1 MTIMET
7 ELLSAKPYA
16 LLFQALSNPIRMEII
31 NLLREKKKALSVTEI
46 CTELGL
52 EQTHVSHALRCLTF
66 CGLVEFAREGKSKL
80 YSLNK
85 QTVLPLLRTADL
97 HLEKYATNL
106 YTCEVL
112 KR

>member
-1 MTIMET
+1 MTT
-7 ELLSAKPYA
+7 ELVSAKPYA
-16 LLFQALSNPIRMEII
+16 LFFQALSNPARMQIV
-31 NLLREKKKALSVTEI
+31 NLLREKRRSLSVTEI
-46 CTELGL
+46 CMELNL

-66 CGLVEFAREGKSKL
+66 CGLVEFARDGKSKL

-85 QTVLPLLRTADL
+85 ATVVPLLRIVDD
-97 HLEKYATNL
+97 HLEKFAGNL

>member
-1 MTIMET
+1 MAID
-7 ELLSAKPYA
+7 LVSARPYA
-16 LLFQALSNPIRMEII
+16 LLFQALSNPVRMEII
-31 NLLREKKKALSVTEI
+31 NLLREKKKSLSVTEI
-46 CTELGL
+46 CSELKL

-66 CGLVEFAREGKSKL
+66 CGLVGSVREGKSKL

-85 QTVLPLLRTADL
+85 QTVPQLLQAADV

-106 YTCEVL
+106 FTCELL

>member
-1 MTIMET
+1 MIFMSLES
-7 ELLSAKPYA
+7 LVKPYA
-16 LLFQALSNPIRMEII
+16 LFFQALSNPVRMAIV
-31 NLLREKKKALSVTEI
+31 NFLREKRTSLTVTEI
-46 CTELGL
+46 CQELNL

-66 CGLVEFAREGKSKL
+66 CGLVEFTRDGKSKL

-85 QTVLPLLRTADL
+85 ETVLPLLRLVDA
-97 HLEKYATNL
+97 HIEKFASNL